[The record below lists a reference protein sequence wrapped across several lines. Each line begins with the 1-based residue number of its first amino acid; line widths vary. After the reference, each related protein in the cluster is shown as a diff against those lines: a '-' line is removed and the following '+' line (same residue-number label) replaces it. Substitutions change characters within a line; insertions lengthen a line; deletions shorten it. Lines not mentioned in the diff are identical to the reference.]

1 MQSISFFDIDLSS
14 SVAVG
19 DKDSDMEAGRRA
31 GVGRLMF
38 LKGKYEFAQSE
49 DIACF
54 NSLSEISEAFSTLC
68 SVMLQGS
75 Y

>member
-38 LKGKYEFAQSE
+38 LKGKYEFTKSE
-49 DIACF
+49 DIVCF
-54 NSLSEISEAFSTLC
+54 DSLSEILMHFQTCA
-68 SVMLQGS
+68 Q
-75 Y
+75 